1 MTEDSQPLDPY
12 ELVLADLRAQ
22 RSKIDIAIQAIEN
35 LRGISP
41 PVGPVAPPNQSAPAS
56 PEGGRGAFL
65 GMTIVEAAKAI
76 LTARRHPVTNSE
88 FAEAFKGGGLVL
100 SSADPINTV
109 GSVLTR
115 RFHNV
120 GDVVRIGRGE
130 WGLAEWY
137 PNRNFKKK
145 AVKEDSA
152 PEAPASFPEPTL
164 AEIRLAAGQV
174 AEAISNVRAGR
185 TPGIDDDPDDPWGPI
200 DAPMTGPDL
209 IQ

>member
-1 MTEDSQPLDPY
+1 MPEESQPLDPY
-12 ELVLADLRAQ
+12 DLVLLDLRAQ
-22 RSKIDIAIQAIEN
+22 RSKIDIAIQAIES

-41 PVGPVAPPNQSAPAS
+41 SVGTVTPPSQGTPVS

-76 LTARRHPVTNSE
+76 LSARRQTVTNSE
-88 FAEAFKGGGLVL
+88 FAEAFKAGGLVL

-115 RFHNV
+115 RFHNI

-145 AVKEDSA
+145 AGKEEPGMEPS
-152 PEAPASFPEPTL
+152 ASFPEPTL
-164 AEIRLAAGQV
+164 ADIRSAA
-174 AEAISNVRAGR
+174 EMESNARASR
-185 TPGIDDDPDDPWGPI
+185 MRGIDELDPWAVLDDPSLGK
-200 DAPMTGPDL
+200 GSFG
-209 IQ
+209 